1 MGLIIALLLQYGWTA
16 LHYAADSG
24 CVDVL
29 QVLVMEK
36 ECDVAMT
43 TKVNN
48 NNRLAVIVYTMLF
61 TVRTNSIPFCCKERS
76 LIMPQ
81 AIVCG
86 C

>member
-1 MGLIIALLLQYGWTA
+1 M
-16 LHYAADSG
+16 
-24 CVDVL
+24 L

-43 TKVNN
+43 TKVNIV
-48 NNRLAVIVYTMLF
+48 RLSVIVYIVLF
-61 TVRTNSIPFCCKERS
+61 TVRTNSIPFCCKEGS

-81 AIVCG
+81 VVTCS

>member
-1 MGLIIALLLQYGWTA
+1 M
-16 LHYAADSG
+16 
-24 CVDVL
+24 L

-48 NNRLAVIVYTMLF
+48 VRLPVIVYTMLF
-61 TVRTNSIPFCCKERS
+61 TVRTNSIPFCCKEGS

-81 AIVCG
+81 AIVCS